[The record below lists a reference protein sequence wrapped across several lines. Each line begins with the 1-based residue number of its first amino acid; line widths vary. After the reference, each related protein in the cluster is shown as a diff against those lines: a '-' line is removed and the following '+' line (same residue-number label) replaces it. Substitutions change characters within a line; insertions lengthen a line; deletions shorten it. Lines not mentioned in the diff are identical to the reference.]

1 MTFRDLQTSYIERL
15 KNGGSPCPEDEAE
28 KIILE
33 GFGMDRL
40 RLFTS
45 QRDQAPAEGLAKTE
59 GILSERLSGRPL
71 QYVLHRAYFMDL
83 ELFVDERVL
92 IPRQDTELVAQT
104 AEEWIE
110 ERFCGAEPGSGPL
123 FDGETAGRGMP
134 QPRILDLC
142 TGSGA
147 LAVWL
152 KHRFPGA
159 SVTASDIS
167 PKALEVSRLNANDN
181 GCCITFVLADLF
193 GSSASPKED
202 GRKEKAPWGPSSPD
216 DGPAASCGSGS
227 SGDRTAF
234 SGGRGPSDCSPA
246 STGSP
251 LAGSFDVIV
260 TNPPYIPTGD
270 IPGLMADVRDHEPHL
285 ALDGGESGL
294 DIVRRIIDQAP
305 RRLAPGGLLL
315 MEIGEGEGDAVKRLA
330 EDRGAFT
337 DISIRKDLN
346 GLDRMLYCVR
356 KEEE

>member
-45 QRDQAPAEGLAKTE
+45 QRDQAPAEGLAKAE
-59 GILSERLSGRPL
+59 GILAERLSGRPL

-83 ELFVDERVL
+83 ELYVDERVL

-110 ERFCGAEPGSGPL
+110 EKFGGAESGSAL
-123 FDGETAGRGMP
+123 CDGKNACRGMP
-134 QPRILDLC
+134 KPRILDLC

-167 PKALEVSRLNANDN
+167 PKALEVSRLNANNN

-193 GSSASPKED
+193 GPSASPKED
-202 GRKEKAPWGPSSPD
+202 GRKENALWGPSSPD
-216 DGPAASCGSGS
+216 GGPAVSDCIPENSCGGTAS
-227 SGDRTAF
+227 SD
-234 SGGRGPSDCSPA
+234 D
-246 STGSP
+246 P
-251 LAGSFDVIV
+251 LAGPFDLIV

-315 MEIGEGEGDAVKRLA
+315 MEIGEGEGDAVKKLA

-337 DISIRKDLN
+337 DISIRRDLN

>member
-45 QRDQAPAEGLAKTE
+45 QRDQAPAEGLAKAE
-59 GILSERLSGRPL
+59 GILAERLSGRPL

-83 ELFVDERVL
+83 ELYVDERVL

-110 ERFCGAEPGSGPL
+110 EKFCGAEPGSGPL
-123 FDGETAGRGMP
+123 FDGENAGRGMP
-134 QPRILDLC
+134 KPRILDLC

-167 PKALEVSRLNANDN
+167 PKALEVSRLNANNN

-193 GSSASPKED
+193 GSLTSPKED
-202 GRKEKAPWGPSSPD
+202 GQQEKAPCSPSFPD
-216 DGPAASCGSGS
+216 GGPAASDCISENSCGSTAS
-227 SGDRTAF
+227 SD
-234 SGGRGPSDCSPA
+234 D
-246 STGSP
+246 P
-251 LAGSFDVIV
+251 LAGPFDLIV
-260 TNPPYIPTGD
+260 TNPPYIPTSD

-294 DIVRRIIDQAP
+294 EIVKRIIDQAP
-305 RRLAPGGLLL
+305 RRLVPGGLLL

-330 EDRGAFT
+330 EDRGAFA